1 MIPKEVQEEFI
12 EWFQRYEAN
21 NWIFEGLLVR
31 VSDLK
36 DIVEPVVQIPPPNNQ
51 NEIVEHAVQQSRP
64 TPITKKISLKI
75 LSNANTGTPPLS
87 NQWEPKP
94 DEVVWSKNLDSHWW
108 PSKVFYLQAYILI
121 IQFIDRAASSLSYGS
136 RGNAS

>member
-36 DIVEPVVQIPPPNNQ
+36 DIVEPAAQISPPNNQ
-51 NEIVEHAVQQSRP
+51 NEIVEQAVQQSRP

-75 LSNANTGTPPLS
+75 LSNTNTGTPPLS

-108 PSKVFYLQAYILI
+108 PSKVCYIQADILI
-121 IQFIDRAASSLSYGS
+121 IQFIDRAA
-136 RGNAS
+136 